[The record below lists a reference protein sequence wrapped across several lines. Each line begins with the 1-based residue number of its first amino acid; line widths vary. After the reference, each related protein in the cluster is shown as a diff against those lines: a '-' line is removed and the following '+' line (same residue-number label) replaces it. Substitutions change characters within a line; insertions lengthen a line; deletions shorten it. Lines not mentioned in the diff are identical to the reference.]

1 MRLHEFLSA
10 SDFNEYIRTK
20 NDLTDEQRKLLERAR
35 DELQAHDPKLMT
47 NAEFYIQCQAD
58 ASRDVWFVVGNG
70 QNKFICYMGS
80 DGEPVAYLEQ
90 GSEKRSWLSADVRQQ
105 VVSRTGTVMEEG
117 AKVLVKDLLPAA
129 VAMAAGAALTN
140 QSAR

>member
-1 MRLHEFLSA
+1 
-10 SDFNEYIRTK
+10 
-20 NDLTDEQRKLLERAR
+20 
-35 DELQAHDPKLMT
+35 MT
-47 NAEFYIQCQAD
+47 NAEFYIQSQAD
-58 ASRDVWFVVGNG
+58 ASRDVWFVVGKG